1 MQRQRRLTK
10 DPESPPRPG
19 STHAVALRLLGRR
32 DHTIAEMRATLV
44 DRGHAIDEVE
54 SVIDRLTSDSLLDD
68 RRVAVAH
75 VRRASQVKGRGR
87 VRIERELAARGMSS
101 EIVSEALSAMA
112 DEDEAAALERILV
125 RKHVPAQLSM
135 PERRRLFQQLMR
147 RGFRADAI
155 ARALKMRTEEE
166 A

>member
-1 MQRQRRLTK
+1 
-10 DPESPPRPG
+10 
-19 STHAVALRLLGRR
+19 
-32 DHTIAEMRATLV
+32 
-44 DRGHAIDEVE
+44 
-54 SVIDRLTSDSLLDD
+54 
-68 RRVAVAH
+68 
-75 VRRASQVKGRGR
+75 
-87 VRIERELAARGMSS
+87 MSS